1 MITST
6 VRCEDIMTTNQ
17 TSRRNL
23 YATGALAFS
32 LLAAACG
39 ADDGVNAASASGN
52 NNVNAQ
58 VETVTV
64 DDLDIQLTSGLATFD
79 TCSALLT
86 HLQTEGAERVGAFGF
101 NNGGGFFGFDDG
113 LVEEAMEDEEAAFD
127 SAESSVDTATSAQRT
142 GGESA
147 LVEGEDFS
155 GTNNQE
161 QGVDEP
167 DFVKT
172 DGERIFTLTNGNF
185 TIVEADADNPVV
197 RGSTFVNYE
206 IQEMLILGDRV
217 YLFGTGYGERFFD
230 ERSFDGDA
238 ESEFAGGIIEDE
250 AFFGPTV
257 QVIELD
263 VSDLDNPQEV
273 GTLDIEGRYLS
284 ARLIDGQISLALQS
298 DQHDLG
304 FVFPQG
310 RNGEDRAAEFN
321 REVVRDTEISD
332 WLPNYTLTRNGDTS
346 SGQLSSCEQVHA
358 PTEFAGFGSLSV
370 ITFDGSDGLDTPD
383 AVSVLAE
390 GQNVYASSTNMWIS
404 TTQWFDWGAMTD
416 EARNLADENFTSQLH
431 GFSISGESPE
441 YVASGSVRGHL
452 LNQFAMS
459 EHDGVLRVATTDG
472 SIWTGN
478 QDSESF
484 VTTFEIDGN
493 ELRQLGEVGDM
504 GRGEQI
510 FAVRFVADTA
520 YVVTFRQTDPF
531 YTVDLSDPANPVV
544 LGELKITGFSG
555 QLHPVGPEHVIGIG
569 QEATEE
575 GRQTG
580 AKVTLFDVSDLS
592 NPVDVANWIAED
604 AWSDAQWDHRAFL
617 WWPQED
623 LAVLP
628 VQNYRDGFYGAVA
641 FRVDTDAGT
650 LTEAARIA
658 HEPEEGQEIG
668 RTECEV
674 LDPTFFEQFEGRQ
687 DEFGELFYIGMEFS
701 GGNGQAQ
708 LCGDN
713 ESGATGLF
721 CDRWDWV
728 DTDGLGLEGTL
739 EVCWPEQGPD
749 PIVRTM
755 VIGDTLWS
763 LSWARV
769 QANDLATFN
778 AGEFVEL
785 SQANR

>member
-1 MITST
+1 
-6 VRCEDIMTTNQ
+6 MTTTRLSQ
-17 TSRRNL
+17 RRRFH
-23 YATGALAFS
+23 AGALALGLF
-32 LLAAACG
+32 AAACG
-39 ADDGVNAASASGN
+39 SDAGEDASISPSDGAPTGA
-52 NNVNAQ
+52 

-79 TCSALLT
+79 SCNALLT

-101 NNGGGFFGFDDG
+101 NTGGGFFRFEGEIA
-113 LVEEAMEDEEAAFD
+113 EETADAMEDEAASDGDFAPASGD
-127 SAESSVDTATSAQRT
+127 LDTSTSAQRV

-172 DGERIFTLTNGNF
+172 DGRRIFTLTNGTF
-185 TIVEADADNPVV
+185 TIVEADADSPAV
-197 RGSTFVNYE
+197 RGSTFVDYE
-206 IQEMLILGDRV
+206 IQEMLILGESV
-217 YLFGTGYGERFFD
+217 YLFGTGYNETFID
-230 ERSFDGDA
+230 ERSFEEDA
-238 ESEFAGGIIEDE
+238 EVDFAGEFSEEE

-263 VSDLDNPQEV
+263 VSDLDNPQQV
-273 GTLDIEGRYLS
+273 STLDIEGRYLS

-310 RNGEDRAAEFN
+310 RSGEDSAAEFN
-321 REVVRDTEISD
+321 REIVLDTEISD
-332 WLPNYTLTRNGDTS
+332 WLPDYTLTRNGDTT

-370 ITFDGSDGLDTPD
+370 LTFDATDGLDTPN

-404 TTQWFDWGAMTD
+404 TTQWFDWAAMTD
-416 EARNLADENFTSQLH
+416 DARDLADESFTSQLH
-431 GFSISGESPE
+431 GFSIGDDAPE
-441 YVASGSVRGHL
+441 YLASGSVRGHL

-459 EHDGVLRVATTDG
+459 EYEGVLRVATTDG

-478 QDSESF
+478 EDSESF
-484 VTTFEIDGN
+484 VTTFEVDGN

-531 YTVDLSDPANPVV
+531 YTVDLSDPANPTV
-544 LGELKITGFSG
+544 LGEPKITGFSG
-555 QLHPVGPEHVIGIG
+555 QFHPVGPDHVIGIG

-575 GRQTG
+575 GRQIG

-592 NPVDVANWIAED
+592 NPIDVANWIVDD

-628 VQNYRDGFYGAVA
+628 VQNYRDNFFGAVA
-641 FRVDTDAGT
+641 FNVDTAAGT
-650 LTEAARIA
+650 LTEAARIT
-658 HEPEEGQEIG
+658 HVPEESQAIG
-668 RTECEV
+668 TTDCTV
-674 LDPTFFEQFEGRQ
+674 LEAGFFEQFEGRNN
-687 DEFGELFYIGMEFS
+687 EFEELFYFGMEVEF
-701 GGNGQAQ
+701 GGGQAQ
-708 LCGDN
+708 ACAEGQG
-713 ESGATGLF
+713 GAVGLF
-721 CDRWDWV
+721 CERLDWI
-728 DTDGLGLEGTL
+728 DSGDIGIDGELEL
-739 EVCWPEQGPD
+739 CWPDQGSD
-749 PIVRTM
+749 PIVRTI
-755 VIGDTLWS
+755 VIEDTLWS
-763 LSWARV
+763 LSWARA
-769 QANDLATFN
+769 QANDLNTFA

-785 SQANR
+785 PTAGR

>member
-1 MITST
+1 M
-6 VRCEDIMTTNQ
+6 M
-17 TSRRNL
+17 TSRRQL
-23 YATGALAFS
+23 RIRYLCG
-32 LLAAACG
+32 LLALTVIASACG
-39 ADDGVNAASASGN
+39 SDTPNTAANPGSTSDGR
-52 NNVNAQ
+52 

-64 DDLDIQLTSGLATFD
+64 DDIEIQLTSGLATFD
-79 TCSALLT
+79 TCSSLLT

-101 NNGGGFFGFDDG
+101 NSGGYFFGGDEVAMED
-113 LVEEAMEDEEAAFD
+113 EEAMEDEAFVVED
-127 SAESSVDTATSAQRT
+127 AAESAVSDTSTSAQRV
-142 GGESA
+142 GGDSA

-161 QGVDEP
+161 RGVDEP

-172 DGERIFTLTNGNF
+172 DGERIFTLTNGTF
-185 TIVEADADNPVV
+185 TIVEADADDPTV
-197 RGSTFVNYE
+197 RGSTFVDYE

-217 YLFGTGYGERFFD
+217 YLFGTGYGEPLFD
-230 ERSFDGDA
+230 ERSFDDDA
-238 ESEFAGGIIEDE
+238 EAEFADDAFFEEE

-263 VSDLDNPQEV
+263 VSDLDNPREAS
-273 GTLDIEGRYLS
+273 TLDIEGRYLS

-321 REVVRDTEISD
+321 REVVLDTEISD
-332 WLPNYTLTRNGDTS
+332 WLPDYALTRNGDTI

-358 PTEFAGFGSLSV
+358 PGEFAGFGSLSV
-370 ITFDGSDGLDTPD
+370 LTFDATDGLDTPN

-404 TTQWFDWGAMTD
+404 TTQWFDWTAMTE

-431 GFSISGESPE
+431 GFSIGGGSPE
-441 YVASGSVRGHL
+441 YLASGSVRGHL

-459 EHDGVLRVATTDG
+459 EYDGVLRVATTDG

-478 QDSESF
+478 EDSESF
-484 VTTFEIDGN
+484 VTTFEVDGN

-510 FAVRFVADTA
+510 FAVRFVGDTA

-531 YTVDLSDPANPVV
+531 YTVDLSDPTNPTV

-555 QLHPVGPEHVIGIG
+555 QLHPVGANHVIGIG

-592 NPVDVANWIAED
+592 NPIDVANWTVDD
-604 AWSDAQWDHRAFL
+604 AWSEAQWDHRAFL

-628 VQNYRDGFYGAVA
+628 VQNYRDDFYGAVA
-641 FRVDTDAGT
+641 FQVDTDAGT
-650 LTEAARIA
+650 LTEAARIT
-658 HEPEEGQEIG
+658 HEPEDGQALG
-668 RTECEV
+668 TTDCQV
-674 LDPTFFEQFEGRQ
+674 LEASFFDQFEGRNN
-687 DEFGELFYIGMEFS
+687 EFEELFYFGMELEF
-701 GGNGQAQ
+701 GNGQAQ
-708 LCGDN
+708 ACADDQG
-713 ESGATGLF
+713 GAVGMF
-721 CDRWDWV
+721 CERWDWV
-728 DTDGLGLEGTL
+728 DADAIDIDGTL
-739 EVCWPEQGPD
+739 ELCWPDEGQD
-749 PIVRTM
+749 PIVRTV

-763 LSWARV
+763 LSWSRV
-769 QANDLATFN
+769 QANDLSSFA
-778 AGEFVEL
+778 AGEFVEIG
-785 SQANR
+785 

>member
-1 MITST
+1 
-6 VRCEDIMTTNQ
+6 MTTTHKTRR
-17 TSRRNL
+17 TSVL
-23 YATGALAFS
+23 SGVLALG

-39 ADDGVNAASASGN
+39 SDAGDLADGPATDGSG
-52 NNVNAQ
+52 ATGA

-64 DDLDIQLTSGLATFD
+64 DDIDIQLTSGLATFD

-101 NNGGGFFGFDDG
+101 NSGGFGFGGEFDD
-113 LVEEAMEDEEAAFD
+113 VEEAMEDESAVAEAASD
-127 SAESSVDTATSAQRT
+127 SAGLDTSTSAQRV
-142 GGESA
+142 GGEA
-147 LVEGEDFS
+147 GLVEGEDFS

-161 QGVDEP
+161 RGVDEP

-172 DGERIFTLTNGNF
+172 DGERIFTLTNGTF
-185 TIVEADADNPVV
+185 TIIEADADNPTT

-206 IQEMLILGDRV
+206 IQEMLILGDTV
-217 YLFGTGYGERFFD
+217 YLFGTTYGEIQFD
-230 ERSFDGDA
+230 ERSFDDDA
-238 ESEFAGGIIEDE
+238 EADFAGEVFRDE
-250 AFFGPTV
+250 GFYGPTV

-263 VSDLDNPQEV
+263 VSDLDNPREAS
-273 GTLDIEGRYLS
+273 TLDIEGRYLS

-310 RNGEDRAAEFN
+310 RNGEESAAEFN
-321 REVVRDTEISD
+321 REIVLDTEVAD
-332 WLPNYTLTRNGDTS
+332 WLPDYTLTRNGESS

-358 PTEFAGFGSLSV
+358 PSEFAGFGSLSV
-370 ITFDGSDGLDTPD
+370 LTFDANDGLDTPN

-404 TTQWFDWGAMTD
+404 TTQWFDWGAMTE
-416 EARNLADENFTSQLH
+416 EARNLADERFTSQLH
-431 GFSISGESPE
+431 GFSIDDESPE
-441 YVASGSVRGHL
+441 YLASGSVGGHL

-459 EHDGVLRVATTDG
+459 EHEGVLRVATTEG

-478 QDSESF
+478 EDSESF
-484 VTTFEIDGN
+484 VTTFEVDGN
-493 ELRQLGEVGDM
+493 ELRQLGIVGDM

-510 FAVRFVADTA
+510 FAVRFVGDTA

-531 YTVDLSDPANPVV
+531 YTVDLSDPTNPTV

-555 QLHPVGPEHVIGIG
+555 QLHPVGPDHVIGIG

-575 GRQTG
+575 GRQIG

-592 NPVDVANWIAED
+592 NPIDVANWVVDD

-628 VQNYRDGFYGAVA
+628 VQNYQDQFFGAVA
-641 FRVDTDAGT
+641 FRVDTEAGT
-650 LTEAARIA
+650 LTEAARIT
-658 HEPEEGQEIG
+658 HEPEEGLAVGTTQ
-668 RTECEV
+668 CQV
-674 LDPTFFEQFEGRQ
+674 LEASFFDQFEGRNN
-687 DEFGELFYIGMEFS
+687 EFEELFYFAMELES
-701 GGNGQAQ
+701 GNGQAQ
-708 LCGDN
+708 ACQDGQG
-713 ESGATGLF
+713 GAFGMF
-721 CDRWDWV
+721 CDRLDWI
-728 DTDGLGLEGTL
+728 DADIGIDGTL
-739 EVCWPEQGPD
+739 ELCWPEGGED
-749 PIVRTM
+749 PIVRTL

-763 LSWARV
+763 LSWSRV
-769 QANDLATFN
+769 QANDLSSFA
-778 AGEFVEL
+778 AGEFVEIGL
-785 SQANR
+785 TR